1 MGIFGKQAGKIAG
14 RFLGGLV
21 GNKKLGG
28 KLGSMAGEELIPYKK
43 GGVVK
48 KTGPALVHKGE
59 LIVPKK
65 FVKDVSKTVKKKI
78 REDKKKGKK

>member
-1 MGIFGKQAGKIAG
+1 MGLFGAKAGKIAG

-43 GGVVK
+43 GGMVK
-48 KTGPALVHKGE
+48 KTGPALVHAGE
-59 LIVPKK
+59 LVVPKK
-65 FVKDVSKTVKKKI
+65 YVKDVSKTLKKKI
-78 REDKKKGKK
+78 KNNASK

>member
-1 MGIFGKQAGKIAG
+1 MGIFGKQAGKILG
-14 RFLGGLV
+14 RAVGGLI

-28 KLGSMAGEELIPYKK
+28 KLGSMAGEELIPYKT
-43 GGVVK
+43 GGMVK

-65 FVKDVSKTVKKKI
+65 LVKDVSKTLKKKI
-78 REDKKKGKK
+78 REGKKKSKK